1 MRIGFDLRPFLRQ
14 ETGVGIYFKNLLF
27 ELARLDKANEY
38 FLFSASWK
46 DRFPR
51 EKIPPFDK
59 MRFCDRRWPVKA
71 LNVLWYRFRRPTL
84 DAVFKE
90 RLDLSHSPVPLI
102 LPTRGKKIVTVCDL
116 FFLDFPGKADRDARR
131 HFLKRT
137 DDALHR
143 ADGIMA
149 ISDFTKNALGER
161 FSLDPEKIKVTHL
174 GLNPLFLENVD
185 PAATEET
192 RRLFGLPDEYLLFV
206 GASEPRKNLP
216 GLLDALSIV
225 HRRAGKI
232 PLVIAGRPGDDQ
244 GNVIARIQA
253 LHLEPSVRLLG
264 YLPERDLR
272 NLYRGATG
280 LIFPSF
286 CEGFGFPL
294 LEAMASGL
302 PVAASGGSALAEVG
316 GDAALY
322 FNPEDA
328 DDMAE
333 KMIRLLTDSD
343 LRQSLRTR
351 GLERSR
357 IFRWDKTARETLEF
371 YRTVVGSR

>member
-14 ETGVGIYFKNLLF
+14 ETGVGVYFKNLLF

-46 DRFPR
+46 DRFPQD
-51 EKIPPFDK
+51 KIPLFDK

-71 LNVLWYRFRRPTL
+71 LNFFWYRFRRPTL

-90 RLDLSHSPVPLI
+90 RLDLTHSPVPLI
-102 LPTRGKKIVTVCDL
+102 LPTRGKKMVTVCDL

-137 DDALHR
+137 GDALR
-143 ADGIMA
+143 KADGIVA
-149 ISDFTKNALGER
+149 ISEFTKNALGRR

-174 GLNPLFLENVD
+174 GLNPLYLENGD
-185 PAATEET
+185 PAAAAET
-192 RRLFGLPDEYLLFV
+192 QRRFGLPDEYLLFV
-206 GASEPRKNLP
+206 GASEPRKNIP

-225 HRRAGKI
+225 HRRERKI
-232 PLVIAGRPGDDQ
+232 PLVIAGRPGDDH
-244 GNVIARIQA
+244 GNVIARIRA

-272 NLYRGATG
+272 NLYLGATG
-280 LIFPSF
+280 LVFPSF

-316 GDAALY
+316 GEAALY
-322 FNPEDA
+322 FDPEDA
-328 DDMAE
+328 DDMAQ
-333 KMIRLLTDSD
+333 KMIRLLTDAD

-357 IFRWDKTARETLEF
+357 IFRWAKTAAETLEF
-371 YRTVVGSR
+371 YRSVVGSR